1 MTIDKRI
8 IEFNHK
14 ILDILDEYAD
24 VITFPSIR
32 VREKTRD
39 HNIHGYP
46 VKGSNEIEFTVSFK
60 CEDDLNT
67 ATDKIDTEYKS
78 FLKDTNRS

>member
-1 MTIDKRI
+1 MINNERI
-8 IEFNHK
+8 VEFNHK
-14 ILDILDEYAD
+14 ILDILGEYTD

-39 HNIHGYP
+39 YEVHGYP

-67 ATDKIDTEYKS
+67 AIDKIDTEYKS

>member
-32 VREKTRD
+32 VCEKTRD
-39 HNIHGYP
+39 HDVHGYP

-60 CEDDLNT
+60 CEDDLNM

>member
-1 MTIDKRI
+1 MIDKRI
-8 IEFNHK
+8 VEFNHK

-39 HNIHGYP
+39 YYP

-60 CEDDLNT
+60 REDDLNT
-67 ATDKIDTEYKS
+67 ATDKIDTEYRS

>member
-14 ILDILDEYAD
+14 ILDILDEF
-24 VITFPSIR
+24 ITFPSIR
-32 VREKTRD
+32 VCEKTRD
-39 HNIHGYP
+39 HDVHGYP

-60 CEDDLNT
+60 CEDDLNM

>member
-1 MTIDKRI
+1 MIDKRI
-8 IEFNHK
+8 TEFNHK

-24 VITFPSIR
+24 IITFPSIR
-32 VREKTRD
+32 VCEKTRNYD
-39 HNIHGYP
+39 VCGNL

-60 CEDDLNT
+60 HEDDLNT
-67 ATDKIDTEYKS
+67 ATDKIDTEYRS

>member
-32 VREKTRD
+32 VCEKTRD
-39 HNIHGYP
+39 HDVHGYL

-78 FLKDTNRS
+78 FLKDTDRS